1 MAIEEVSASSTP
13 IENRM
18 ETDSSPHSIDTYNL
32 FIFGQLHKLDQLHL
46 PPLKGKKVRLVGVD
60 SSHPSVMYHIA
71 KSLNE
76 DSSVSCVDG
85 SFPTQVSAVSH
96 IDITKKPFLLHVGNF
111 ENVDGSYFVTDGK
124 VSRMEAPQ
132 HIVIVSELT
141 HNQWLYLGHLQS
153 INPAPFLLNY

>member
-1 MAIEEVSASSTP
+1 MDIEEVSTSSTP
-13 IENRM
+13 IEDRM
-18 ETDSSPHSIDTYNL
+18 ETDSSPHPIDTHDF

-85 SFPTQVSAVSH
+85 SFPTQVSVVSQ
-96 IDITKKPFLLHVGNF
+96 IDTQKSLFFTCWQL
-111 ENVDGSYFVTDGK
+111 
-124 VSRMEAPQ
+124 
-132 HIVIVSELT
+132 
-141 HNQWLYLGHLQS
+141 
-153 INPAPFLLNY
+153 